1 MTNLLWKKILQPR
14 IWRRIY
20 IERAGE
26 PLIYNIASLFVLA
39 FGSFRK
45 RIEYDLVP
53 RHPYAFC
60 IQAAADQAKSFG
72 IKKITLIEFGVAA
85 GAGLMNMCWIADRV
99 TKETGVEF
107 EIIGFDGGEGMPPP
121 RDYRDH
127 PEKYFNGDFPLLNKE
142 RLLKSLPGNAQIVFG
157 DIKQSVL
164 NFRAKIKHPIG
175 FVSVDVDYY
184 WSTKECLEIF
194 NSAPENY
201 LPRVYT
207 YFDDVQD
214 IDDNEFCG
222 ELLAI
227 KEFNQCA
234 GSRKITAANCLPN
247 LRIFKTPVWLRQIYL
262 THIFDHQRRSIDF
275 IQANRR
281 EVGILTNPY
290 L

>member
-1 MTNLLWKKILQPR
+1 MTNILWKKLLEPR
-14 IWRRIY
+14 IWQRIY
-20 IERAGE
+20 RERAGE
-26 PLIYNIASLFVLA
+26 PVIYNIASLFILL

-53 RHPYAFC
+53 RQPYAFC
-60 IQAAADQAKSFG
+60 IQAAADEAKSAG

-85 GAGLMNMCWIADRV
+85 GAGLLNMCWVADRV

-127 PEKYFNGDFPLLNKE
+127 PEKYFQGDFPVIDKN
-142 RLLKSLPGNAQIVFG
+142 RLLELLPNNARIIFGN
-157 DIKQSVL
+157 IKESI
-164 NFRAKIKHPIG
+164 RAFELEHPIG
-175 FVSVDVDYY
+175 FVSVDVDYF
-184 WSTKECLEIF
+184 WSAEECLEVF
-194 NSAPENY
+194 TFPPENY

-227 KEFNQCA
+227 KQFNKA
-234 GSRKITAANCLPN
+234 SELRKIAVANCLAN
-247 LRIFKTPVWLRQIYL
+247 LRLFKTPVWLRQVYL
-262 THIFDHQRRSIDF
+262 THIFDHQHRSIAF
-275 IQANRR
+275 IRSKNKKT
-281 EVGILTNPY
+281 VILNNPY